1 MSKQQLKIAAM
12 NLFATHGYEGAS
24 MQLVAE
30 AVGIKKQSIYTH
42 YRNKDELFLAACEQ
56 AMNEELAYTLAQ
68 VEKMETIDAL
78 CAYLH
83 HTAERYEARIE
94 TRFWLRMSI
103 YPPQHLEKRVMVYV
117 YYYLDTI
124 EQAVKELL
132 IRQRET
138 LTTDISSAHIA
149 QAYLSIMDACHI
161 EMLYGGPVRVKQR
174 IEASWQIFKRGVMR

>member
-83 HTAERYEARIE
+83 
-94 TRFWLRMSI
+94 
-103 YPPQHLEKRVMVYV
+103 
-117 YYYLDTI
+117 
-124 EQAVKELL
+124 
-132 IRQRET
+132 
-138 LTTDISSAHIA
+138 
-149 QAYLSIMDACHI
+149 
-161 EMLYGGPVRVKQR
+161 
-174 IEASWQIFKRGVMR
+174 

>member
-1 MSKQQLKIAAM
+1 MSKEHLKIAAM
-12 NLFATHGYEGAS
+12 NLFATHGYEAAS

-42 YRNKDELFLAACEQ
+42 FRNKDELFLAACEQ

-78 CAYLH
+78 YAYLH

-117 YYYLDTI
+117 YYYLDSI

-138 LTTDISSAHIA
+138 LTTDISSTHIA

-174 IEASWQIFKRGVMR
+174 IEASWQIFKRGVAR